1 MIPVDL
7 YKNFR
12 YDSVL
17 TLLEK
22 NESTMLSIRLMRLGA
37 KKKPF
42 YRVIVTDSR
51 RPRES
56 KANEIVGYYDPM
68 QEPPE
73 IKLDL
78 ERVNYWK
85 ERGAQASKT
94 VQSLI
99 SRFSQTEKQPE

>member
-1 MIPVDL
+1 MIA
-7 YKNFR
+7 
-12 YDSVL
+12 
-17 TLLEK
+17 
-22 NESTMLSIRLMRLGA
+22 IRLMRLGA

-56 KANEIVGYYDPM
+56 KAKEIIGYYDPL

-78 ERVNYWK
+78 ERANYWL

-94 VQSLI
+94 VQSLLHKV
-99 SRFSQTEKQPE
+99 SKQEKQSE